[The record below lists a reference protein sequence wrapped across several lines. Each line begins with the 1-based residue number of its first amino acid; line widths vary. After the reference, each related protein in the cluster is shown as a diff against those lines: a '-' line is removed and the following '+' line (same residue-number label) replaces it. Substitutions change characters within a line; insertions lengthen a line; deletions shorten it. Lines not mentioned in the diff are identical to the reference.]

1 MKHPLYSDAAFVIAK
16 QINTDIES
24 VKKAYSIVRSMP
36 EYRGVRD
43 DNVTGML
50 FIKALVLNNIMKN
63 GHTYIDP
70 GKDSW
75 YSDISFNTIMDLK
88 LENFKFPFKH
98 GYIKGSSKT
107 DIFFSYFEKGK
118 LVDSL
123 SSIGMDTSLPNFNG
137 NSNFSALT
145 ISLKTRIITLIS
157 ELTIRENIELY
168 NNFNSKKDVEENIM
182 TVISEVLSVLLYV
195 GTYHNNDKSRCS
207 ISKQKGIK
215 SASKGIKK
223 HTVNVIKLFQPIKND
238 TNDKDGSNWKSNKR
252 WIVRGHWRNQYYK
265 STDSYKPKWIDPYW
279 KGDGN
284 EEVKKIYKLS
294 E

>member
-1 MKHPLYSDAAFVIAK
+1 MKHPLYNDPAFGIAK
-16 QINTDIES
+16 QIIKDIGT
-24 VKKAYSIVRSMP
+24 VKKTYNRLRSMP
-36 EYRGVRD
+36 EYRGISDV
-43 DNVTGML
+43 NITSVL
-50 FIKALVLNNIMKN
+50 FIKALVLTNIMKN

-75 YSDISFNTIMDLK
+75 YSDISFKTIMDLK
-88 LENFKFPFKH
+88 LENFNFPFKH
-98 GYIKGSSKT
+98 GYIKGTSKN
-107 DIFFSYFEKGK
+107 DIYFSYFEKGK
-118 LVDSL
+118 LNNNLRNMGVN
-123 SSIGMDTSLPNFNG
+123 IKMPNYDGDN
-137 NSNFSALT
+137 NFAALA
-145 ISLKTRIITLIS
+145 ISLKTRNIILMS
-157 ELTIRENIELY
+157 ELTIRENIKLY
-168 NNFNSKKDVEENIM
+168 NDFNSKKDVEENIM
-182 TVISEVLSVLLYV
+182 TVISEVLSILLYV

-215 SASKGIKK
+215 SSSKGIKK

-238 TNDKDGSNWKSNKR
+238 TNDKNSSNWKSDKR